1 MFLDKCKYYF
11 LAGINL
17 TATIFNRYFCLRKV
31 NWGLTWWP
39 SQLRTGNFLMPWAW
53 PKRKKKYIGLSLKL
67 SRSSYCGPAG

>member
-39 SQLRTGNFLMPWAW
+39 SQLRTGNSHAMGMA
-53 PKRKKKYIGLSLKL
+53 KKKKKKYIGLSLKL

>member
-39 SQLRTGNFLMPWAW
+39 SQLRTGTSSCHGHGQ
-53 PKRKKKYIGLSLKL
+53 KEKKKIHWLEFKTK
-67 SRSSYCGPAG
+67 